1 MLADQQPQLFTAHA
15 PCHIHFVEAAIALT
29 TSRGRT
35 QMNHRGTG
43 QTFRQALQAERP
55 LILFGAYD
63 ALSARIIEQAGCRA
77 LFVSGFSIV
86 GSRFGVPDIGLRAF
100 GDISGAVRDVL
111 QATSLPAL
119 IDIDD
124 GYGDVKNAVHTV
136 HAYER
141 MGASALMME
150 DQSWPKR
157 CGHMAGK
164 SVVSQAEME
173 AKVRA
178 VVGERMSADTFIV
191 ARTDAR
197 AVLGFDE
204 ALRRAEAYL
213 RAGADGLFIEAP
225 ESVEEMRTIGRHF
238 DVPLLANPLEGG
250 RSPILTPRE
259 YGELGFGIIG
269 YGITLVLRAAAAM
282 QDAIAEIRN
291 GQANGSH
298 GPIGLD
304 RFKDIVGFAEWA
316 RIEETYRPR

>member
-1 MLADQQPQLFTAHA
+1 MKPDFRS
-15 PCHIHFVEAAIALT
+15 ALK
-29 TSRGRT
+29 
-35 QMNHRGTG
+35 
-43 QTFRQALQAERP
+43 AEQP

-63 ALSARIIEQAGCRA
+63 ALSARLIERAGCA
-77 LFVSGFSIV
+77 ACFVSGFSIV
-86 GSRFGVPDIGLRAF
+86 GSRFGVPDLGLRAF
-100 GDISGAVRDVL
+100 GDISAAVRDIL

-136 HAYER
+136 QSYER
-141 MGASALMME
+141 MGASALMIE
-150 DQSWPKR
+150 DQTWPKR

-164 SVVSQAEME
+164 SVVPQVDME

-178 VVGERMSADTFIV
+178 VVGERIDPNTFIL
-191 ARTDAR
+191 ARTDSR
-197 AVLGFDE
+197 AVLGLDE

-225 ESVEEMRTIGRHF
+225 ESVEEMATIGKHF

-250 RSPILTPRE
+250 RSPILTPQE

-282 QDAIAEIRN
+282 RSAMEDIRAGRFSAPPN
-291 GQANGSH
+291 T
-298 GPIGLD
+298 IGLD
-304 RFKDIVGFAEWA
+304 QFKDIVGFADWS
-316 RIEETYRPR
+316 RIEDKYRHR

>member
-1 MLADQQPQLFTAHA
+1 MKPDFRS
-15 PCHIHFVEAAIALT
+15 ALK
-29 TSRGRT
+29 
-35 QMNHRGTG
+35 
-43 QTFRQALQAERP
+43 AEQP

-63 ALSARIIEQAGCRA
+63 ALSARLIERAGCA
-77 LFVSGFSIV
+77 ACFVSGFSIV
-86 GSRFGVPDIGLRAF
+86 GSRFGVPDLGLRAF
-100 GDISGAVRDVL
+100 GDISAAVRDIL

-136 HAYER
+136 QSYER
-141 MGASALMME
+141 MGASAVMIE
-150 DQSWPKR
+150 DQTWPKR

-164 SVVSQAEME
+164 SVVPQADME

-178 VVGERMSADTFIV
+178 VVGERIDSNTFIL
-191 ARTDAR
+191 ARTDSR
-197 AVLGFDE
+197 AVLGLDE

-225 ESVEEMRTIGRHF
+225 ESVEEMATIGKHF

-250 RSPILTPRE
+250 RSPILTPQE

-282 QDAIAEIRN
+282 RSAMEDIRAGRFSAPPN
-291 GQANGSH
+291 A
-298 GPIGLD
+298 IGLD
-304 RFKDIVGFAEWA
+304 QFKDIVGFADWS
-316 RIEETYRPR
+316 RIEDKYRHR

>member
-1 MLADQQPQLFTAHA
+1 MLKPNFRTALA
-15 PCHIHFVEAAIALT
+15 
-29 TSRGRT
+29 
-35 QMNHRGTG
+35 
-43 QTFRQALQAERP
+43 AERP

-63 ALSARIIEQAGCRA
+63 ALSARLIERAGCAA

-86 GSRFGVPDIGLRAF
+86 GARYAVPDIGLRAF
-100 GDISGAVRDVL
+100 GDISAAVGDIL

-136 HAYER
+136 QAYER
-141 MGASALMME
+141 LGASAMMIE
-150 DQSWPKR
+150 DQTWPKR
-157 CGHMAGK
+157 CGHIAGK
-164 SVVSQAEME
+164 SVVPLADME

-178 VVGERMSADTFIV
+178 VVGERTDPTTFII

-197 AVLGFDE
+197 TVLGLDE

-225 ESVEEMRTIGRHF
+225 ESVEEMAVIGKHF

-250 RSPILTPRE
+250 RSPILTPKE

-282 QDAIAEIRN
+282 VSAIDDIRAGRFGAPQNALGLEQFKEIVRFSDWS
-291 GQANGSH
+291 Q
-298 GPIGLD
+298 IED
-304 RFKDIVGFAEWA
+304 R
-316 RIEETYRPR
+316 YRPR

>member
-1 MLADQQPQLFTAHA
+1 MIKPNFRTALA
-15 PCHIHFVEAAIALT
+15 
-29 TSRGRT
+29 
-35 QMNHRGTG
+35 
-43 QTFRQALQAERP
+43 AERP

-63 ALSARIIEQAGCRA
+63 ALSARLIERAGCGA
-77 LFVSGFSIV
+77 LFVSGFSVV
-86 GSRFGVPDIGLRAF
+86 GARYAVPDIGLRAF
-100 GDISGAVRDVL
+100 GDISAAVGDIL

-136 HAYER
+136 QGYER
-141 MGASALMME
+141 LGASAMMIE
-150 DQSWPKR
+150 DQTWPKR

-164 SVVSQAEME
+164 SVVPLADME

-178 VVGERMSADTFIV
+178 VVGERTDPTTFII

-197 AVLGFDE
+197 TVLGLDE

-225 ESVEEMRTIGRHF
+225 ETVEEMAIIGRHF

-250 RSPILTPRE
+250 RSPILTPKE
-259 YGELGFGIIG
+259 YRELGFGIIG

-282 QDAIAEIRN
+282 ASAIDDIRAGRFGAPQDAL
-291 GQANGSH
+291 
-298 GPIGLD
+298 GLEQ
-304 RFKDIVGFAEWA
+304 FKDIVRFSDWS
-316 RIEETYRPR
+316 RIEDKYRPR

>member
-1 MLADQQPQLFTAHA
+1 MKPDFRS
-15 PCHIHFVEAAIALT
+15 ALK
-29 TSRGRT
+29 
-35 QMNHRGTG
+35 
-43 QTFRQALQAERP
+43 AEQP

-63 ALSARIIEQAGCRA
+63 ALSARLIERAGCA
-77 LFVSGFSIV
+77 ACFVSGFSIV
-86 GSRFGVPDIGLRAF
+86 GSRFGVPDLGLRAF
-100 GDISGAVRDVL
+100 GDISAAVRDIL

-136 HAYER
+136 QSYER
-141 MGASALMME
+141 MGASAVMIE
-150 DQSWPKR
+150 DQTWPKR

-164 SVVSQAEME
+164 SVVPQADME

-178 VVGERMSADTFIV
+178 IVGERIDSNTFIL
-191 ARTDAR
+191 ARTDSR
-197 AVLGFDE
+197 AVLGLDE

-225 ESVEEMRTIGRHF
+225 ESVEEMATIGKHF

-250 RSPILTPRE
+250 RSPILTPQE

-282 QDAIAEIRN
+282 RSAMEDIRAGRFSAPPN
-291 GQANGSH
+291 A
-298 GPIGLD
+298 IGLD
-304 RFKDIVGFAEWA
+304 QFKDIVGFADWS
-316 RIEETYRPR
+316 RIEDKYRHR

>member
-1 MLADQQPQLFTAHA
+1 MKPDFRS
-15 PCHIHFVEAAIALT
+15 ALK
-29 TSRGRT
+29 
-35 QMNHRGTG
+35 
-43 QTFRQALQAERP
+43 AEQP

-63 ALSARIIEQAGCRA
+63 ALSARLIERAGCA
-77 LFVSGFSIV
+77 ACFVSGFSIV
-86 GSRFGVPDIGLRAF
+86 GSRFGVPDLGLRAF
-100 GDISGAVRDVL
+100 GDISAAVRDIL

-136 HAYER
+136 QSYER
-141 MGASALMME
+141 MGASALMIE
-150 DQSWPKR
+150 DQTWPKR

-164 SVVSQAEME
+164 SVVPQVDME

-178 VVGERMSADTFIV
+178 VVGERIDPNTFIL
-191 ARTDAR
+191 ARTDSR
-197 AVLGFDE
+197 AVLGLDE

-225 ESVEEMRTIGRHF
+225 ESVEEMATIGKHF

-250 RSPILTPRE
+250 RSPILTPQE

-282 QDAIAEIRN
+282 RTRWKISAPAALARRQTPSASINSRTLSAL
-291 GQANGSH
+291 
-298 GPIGLD
+298 PIGRGSKTNIGRGETPPMPGD
-304 RFKDIVGFAEWA
+304 RLW
-316 RIEETYRPR
+316 R

>member
-1 MLADQQPQLFTAHA
+1 MLKPNFRTALA
-15 PCHIHFVEAAIALT
+15 
-29 TSRGRT
+29 
-35 QMNHRGTG
+35 
-43 QTFRQALQAERP
+43 AERP

-63 ALSARIIEQAGCRA
+63 ALSARLIERAGCAA

-86 GSRFGVPDIGLRAF
+86 GARYAVPDIGLRAF
-100 GDISGAVRDVL
+100 GDISAAVGDIL

-136 HAYER
+136 QAYER
-141 MGASALMME
+141 LGASAMMIE
-150 DQSWPKR
+150 DQTWPKR
-157 CGHMAGK
+157 CGHIAGK
-164 SVVSQAEME
+164 SVVPLADME

-178 VVGERMSADTFIV
+178 VVGERTDPTTFIF

-197 AVLGFDE
+197 TVLGLDE

-225 ESVEEMRTIGRHF
+225 ESVEEMAVIGKHF

-250 RSPILTPRE
+250 RSPILTPKE

-282 QDAIAEIRN
+282 VSAIDDIRAGRFGAPQNALGLEQFKEIV
-291 GQANGSH
+291 
-298 GPIGLD
+298 
-304 RFKDIVGFAEWA
+304 RFSDWSQ
-316 RIEETYRPR
+316 IEDKYRPRKR